1 MSTIAQTVQMDLAS
15 AAYSNGGVLASP
27 VTQSANTTPAL
38 VDQAA
43 RLSEQGSAVVSLSGG
58 SSSAATT
65 YNAAGLLNSFT
76 QAGTLQG
83 GLLTANSAASAAS
96 TAQQSTEQD
105 VVNAT
110 LGGTPSSLTG
120 SSAAQSTTEGIV
132 SQVLGGSSAT
142 TTLNNQWA
150 QLLQTHPELAGQAAQ
165 NIENGSVVNALA

>member
-1 MSTIAQTVQMDLAS
+1 MSTIAQTVQLDLAS

-27 VTQSANTTPAL
+27 VTQSANATQAL
-38 VDQAA
+38 VNQAA
-43 RLSEQGSAVVSLSGG
+43 QLSEQESTVVALSGG
-58 SSSAATT
+58 SPSAAST

-83 GLLTANSAASAAS
+83 SLLSADSAT

-110 LGGTPSSLTG
+110 LGGTSSSLTG
-120 SSAAQSTTEGIV
+120 SSAAQSTTEGII
-132 SQVLGGSSAT
+132 SQVLGGTPAT

-150 QLLQTHPELAGQAAQ
+150 QLLQANPELAGQAAQ
-165 NIENGSVVNALA
+165 NIDNGSIVNTLA